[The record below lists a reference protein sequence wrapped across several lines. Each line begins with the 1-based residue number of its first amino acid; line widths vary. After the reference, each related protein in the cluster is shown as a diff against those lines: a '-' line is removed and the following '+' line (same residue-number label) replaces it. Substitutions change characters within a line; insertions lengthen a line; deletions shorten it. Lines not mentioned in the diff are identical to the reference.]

1 VNTKIISNIV
11 PIKLVNIFCKPK
23 YFSKNMKKHIV
34 YITTDANR
42 VYVEAGYCQDI
53 SLKLFELQN
62 AANSFMVRG
71 PKFTRIVHT
80 EEFETYEAA
89 ERRKNELN
97 SYTRMQQE
105 KLIRR
110 YNPNW
115 LGMHK
120 VDSTIMNKAAAYA

>member
-1 VNTKIISNIV
+1 
-11 PIKLVNIFCKPK
+11 
-23 YFSKNMKKHIV
+23 MKKHII

-53 SLKLFELQN
+53 RLKLFELQTT
-62 AANSFMVRG
+62 ANTFMIRG

-80 EEFETYEAA
+80 EEFETFEAA

-115 LGMHK
+115 LGINK
-120 VDSTIMNKAAAYA
+120 LESTIMNKAAAYA